1 MSIETLRIER
11 SECTLHMHVRTLVW
25 VCMGTPCEIRT
36 HVYAVKER
44 RPRPLDEGGY
54 MGLKNWGIR
63 SRSWNRTNIY
73 GVWTHEVTITLSY
86 FYGCLSGARDG
97 IWTRNHRRDRS
108 GLYQLSYSSTVKQL

>member
-73 GVWTHEVTITLSY
+73 GV
-86 FYGCLSGARDG
+86 
-97 IWTRNHRRDRS
+97 
-108 GLYQLSYSSTVKQL
+108 